1 MAGGREG
8 PEVRPGP
15 GGPRRSRGGRCEPTA
30 PGAGAR
36 GDGSLRPDSRSR
48 GPGFPPP
55 PAEARGVKTEE
66 LPPWGVRQSPAASL
80 RITPW
85 LSIVSFPIVMRERR
99 SRLKRILEEDA
110 APGHAPLSP
119 RAGSVF
125 HGHLPGTGLW
135 GGAPRGGGTRLGSRP
150 RTTPPKPVPRGVSK
164 PDPFVSCVSHS
175 RRVWS
180 PEALGESAVYFMEPP
195 SGKPPYLLL
204 DHDFDES
211 DWGGRRDRS
220 HVGVAPRAVAMFA
233 PPRDLPGRGELS
245 SPHRRG
251 SDMSAMFPTRV
262 FGTRCYTAPAGSP
275 ESTRIALNLHAHR
288 PGSPHSPHPP
298 PQPPPSCSLLLC
310 V

>member
-1 MAGGREG
+1 MPSRGEPAGGPPGGGRGTTFRRQNGKPPRIRSRARSLVAILARTSAFASRGGQRRPWVATRKPRRIRRERG
-8 PEVRPGP
+8 TRRGGRRHSRWPHTSCRLLPRVGRRRRRRTAGKARRCGRGP
-15 GGPRRSRGGRCEPTA
+15 GGPRRSGGGRCEPTA

-110 APGHAPLSP
+110 APGHTPLSP

-135 GGAPRGGGTRLGSRP
+135 GGAPRGGGGTRLGSRP
-150 RTTPPKPVPRGVSK
+150 PHHAPQAGAPRGL
-164 PDPFVSCVSHS
+164 
-175 RRVWS
+175 
-180 PEALGESAVYFMEPP
+180 EA
-195 SGKPPYLLL
+195 
-204 DHDFDES
+204 
-211 DWGGRRDRS
+211 
-220 HVGVAPRAVAMFA
+220 
-233 PPRDLPGRGELS
+233 
-245 SPHRRG
+245 
-251 SDMSAMFPTRV
+251 
-262 FGTRCYTAPAGSP
+262 
-275 ESTRIALNLHAHR
+275 
-288 PGSPHSPHPP
+288 
-298 PQPPPSCSLLLC
+298 
-310 V
+310 